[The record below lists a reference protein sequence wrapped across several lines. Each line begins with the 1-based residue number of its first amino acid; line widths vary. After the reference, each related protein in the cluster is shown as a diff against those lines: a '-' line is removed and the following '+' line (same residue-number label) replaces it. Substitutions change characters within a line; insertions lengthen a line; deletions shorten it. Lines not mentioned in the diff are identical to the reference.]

1 MLVEEPVRICPLYAP
16 LQLAGGV
23 NSTGPVWTG
32 SSLVEL
38 LAVADMLQGFVQWL
52 QLADGNDVRSY

>member
-16 LQLAGGV
+16 LQLAGGF
-23 NSTGPVWTG
+23 NSTVPVWTG